1 MRRTCDLC
9 AKKTMVGRNRSHAQN
24 RTARTFMANVQKV
37 TIKLN
42 DDDKISG
49 NFCTKCIKRM
59 RKEIS
64 ERSDNTLKSPA
75 N

>member
-1 MRRTCDLC
+1 
-9 AKKTMVGRNRSHAQN
+9 
-24 RTARTFMANVQKV
+24 MANVQKV

-42 DDDKISG
+42 EDDKISG

-64 ERSDNTLKSPA
+64 GPA
-75 N
+75 GSISKLQTN

>member
-1 MRRTCDLC
+1 
-9 AKKTMVGRNRSHAQN
+9 
-24 RTARTFMANVQKV
+24 MANVQKV

-64 ERSDNTLKSPA
+64 GQSGNILKSPA

>member
-24 RTARTFMANVQKV
+24 RTARTFRANVQKI
-37 TIKLN
+37 TIKWDEN
-42 DDDKISG
+42 KVSG

-59 RKEIS
+59 RKEIAQQK
-64 ERSDNTLKSPA
+64 TPVLA
-75 N
+75 A